1 MKKWTILF
9 LSILPFSGL
18 CITVDDIPDLIKACE
33 KEKAKSDYEM
43 RGAPS
48 CDLLRAIAE
57 VQQGVLLPNAGL
69 LYEWNPALQMYCH
82 YTKDKELVSCP

>member
-1 MKKWTILF
+1 M
-9 LSILPFSGL
+9 L
-18 CITVDDIPDLIKACE
+18 CIFMLPLSGFCVSVEDIPDLIKSCE
-33 KEKAKSDYEM
+33 EEKTKDDYEI

-57 VQQGVLLPNAGL
+57 VQNGVLLPDANL
-69 LYEWNPALQMYCH
+69 LYEWNAALQMYCH